1 MHALRRTQSRATI
14 GNTHLSAACTYPLK
28 NSSIPV
34 KPGEGHGPR
43 SLDGWVRRLFSLMHN
58 KKLITSM
65 HNVLLCTMY
74 YYCVHV
80 YNVFL
85 GFFACIIGAS
95 RSEPHTTEF
104 YAFLGILYIYI
115 LSIRTTSDKVRM
127 RQMFHVKHG
136 VDAPPTTCMRSP
148 KKKKAQ
154 KSMLRHSYRY
164 QQVFSH

>member
-1 MHALRRTQSRATI
+1 MQEHFDKHKQCKLQS
-14 GNTHLSAACTYPLK
+14 PL
-28 NSSIPV
+28 
-34 KPGEGHGPR
+34 
-43 SLDGWVRRLFSLMHN
+43 
-58 KKLITSM
+58 T
-65 HNVLLCTMY
+65 
-74 YYCVHV
+74 
-80 YNVFL
+80 
-85 GFFACIIGAS
+85 IIGAS

-104 YAFLGILYIYI
+104 YAFLGILYIYIYI

-164 QQVFSH
+164 QQVFSR